1 MSRELLDRV
10 HAVIQSAE
18 TRGAQGVRA
27 AIGRNRNSRVEWLD
41 GKLDRLR
48 ESTTM
53 NLSVTLYV
61 DGRYSASSTSDLRP
75 EAIEDFLDDIVSST
89 RLLAEDP
96 HRKLPDPSR
105 YADPFEGD
113 LGQYDP
119 DGAASLTGIER
130 RRMVAA
136 LEDGTRSS
144 EGAEKIVSV
153 KASVSDN
160 LYETV
165 MAASNGMEGSN
176 QGTSFSLFVRAT
188 VNDEGDRK
196 QMDYWYDACLLRD
209 KQVTP
214 ESVGQKALRRALA
227 KVGAYPRPTGE
238 YDCIIERNVAERA
251 LGGLLQPL
259 NGGAI
264 QQQQSFLADKMG
276 EQVAS
281 PLLTMLDE
289 PHLVG
294 GFGSARYD
302 GEGMATRPMPIF
314 EKGVLRNFY
323 LDTYYAS
330 KLEMEATTG
339 SSTNLIL
346 TPGDR
351 DLDALLQA
359 MGTGILITGFVG
371 GNSNPTT
378 GDFSI
383 GVEGQWVE
391 NGRLV
396 HPISEMNLSG
406 NHLQSWKQLAELG
419 NDPFLIS
426 DVRCPSMRFTG
437 LQFSG
442 A

>member
-10 HAVIQSAE
+10 HAVIQGAQA
-18 TRGAQGVRA
+18 RGAQGVRA

-53 NLSVTLYV
+53 NLSITLYV

-75 EAIEDFLDDIVSST
+75 EAVERFLDEIISST

-105 YADPFEGD
+105 YANPFEGD

-119 DGAASLTGIER
+119 EGAASLPGIER
-130 RRMVAA
+130 RRMAAA
-136 LEDGTRSS
+136 LE
-144 EGAEKIVSV
+144 EGARAAEGADQIVSV
-153 KASVSDN
+153 KTSASDN

-165 MAASNGMEGSN
+165 MATSNGMEGVN
-176 QGTSFSLFVRAT
+176 QGTSFSFFVRAT
-188 VNDEGDRK
+188 VKDAGDRK
-196 QMDYWYDACLLRD
+196 QMDYWYDACLLRNR
-209 KQVTP
+209 QVAP
-214 ESVGQKALRRALA
+214 EIVGQTALQRALA
-227 KVGAYPRPTGE
+227 KVGAKPRPTGE
-238 YDCIIERNVAERA
+238 YNCVIENTVAERVM
-251 LGGLLQPL
+251 GGLLQPL
-259 NGGAI
+259 YGEAI
-264 QQQQSFLADKMG
+264 QQQQSFLADKRG
-276 EQVAS
+276 QEVTS
-281 PLLTMLDE
+281 PIFTLFDE

-302 GEGMATRPMPIF
+302 NEGMATRRMPIF
-314 EKGVLRNFY
+314 ENGVLRNFY
-323 LDTYYAS
+323 LNTYYAS

-339 SSTNLIL
+339 SSTNLIIP
-346 TPGDR
+346 PGER
-351 DLDALLQA
+351 DLEALLQA
-359 MGTGILITGFVG
+359 MGTGILVTGFVG

-383 GVEGQWVE
+383 GVEGQWIE
-391 NGRLV
+391 NGRRV

-406 NHLQSWKQLAELG
+406 NHLQGWKQLVELG
-419 NDPFLIS
+419 NDPFEIS
-426 DVRCPSMRFTG
+426 DTRCPSMRFEG